1 MFRLLRRQ
9 ALRDSLVT
17 IALLAAI
24 VALVSAPTQAV
35 DGAKNGL
42 DLCCNVII
50 PSLFPFF
57 VLSSMAVDLGLAAYL
72 GRLLEGI
79 MRPVFRVSGSCA
91 IAVVL
96 GFIGGYPLGAK
107 TALELYRQGL
117 CTKVETE
124 RLLAFCNNS
133 GPAFILGVVGV
144 GVFGSSTIGLLLYAS
159 HCAASL
165 LTGLM
170 FRFYGTKQDKQ
181 APCTHAKPIATTTIP
196 AAFTSGVVRSFSST
210 LNICAFVIFFS
221 AMLQLLA
228 SYGAFTALA
237 NLLALLGISPH
248 VAPQLVAGLLEL
260 TSGVSSLSGAA
271 NSVGTISMAAFMLG
285 WAGLSVHC
293 QVLCFLVDGG
303 LSPRTYLLGKLM
315 HGTIAAALTY
325 VLASKLSLSY
335 PVSYYLNAQAQV
347 ITQLDVRY
355 ILPVTLAISTV
366 CWLALVFLCR
376 HLTRK
381 MGGKS
386 VTYDVY
392 WRGSRKD
399 RS

>member
-1 MFRLLRRQ
+1 MFRLLRQ
-9 ALRDSLVT
+9 PVLRDSLVT

-24 VALVSAPTQAV
+24 AALVSAPTQAV
-35 DGAKNGL
+35 EGAKNGL
-42 DLCCNVII
+42 NLCCNVII

-57 VLSSMAVDLGLAAYL
+57 VISSMAVDLGLAAYL
-72 GRLLEGI
+72 GRLLEGV
-79 MRPVFRVSGSCA
+79 MRPLFRVSGSCA

-107 TALELYRQGL
+107 TALELYHQGL

-144 GVFGSSTIGLLLYAS
+144 GVFGSSAIGLLLYAS

-165 LTGLM
+165 LTGLI
-170 FRFYGTKQDKQ
+170 FRFYGTQQEKRT
-181 APCTHAKPIATTTIP
+181 PCTHVKPITTTTIP
-196 AAFTSGVVRSFSST
+196 AAFTGGVVRSFAST

-228 SYGAFTALA
+228 SYGAFTAFA
-237 NLLALLGISPH
+237 KLLALLGVSPQF
-248 VAPQLVAGLLEL
+248 APQLVAGLLEL

-271 NSVGTISMAAFMLG
+271 SSVGTISIAAFMLG

-303 LSPRTYLLGKLM
+303 LSPRTYLSGKFL
-315 HGTIAAALTY
+315 HGIISAALTY
-325 VLASKLSLSY
+325 ALVSHLPLTY
-335 PVSYYLNAQAQV
+335 PVSYYLNSQ
-347 ITQLDVRY
+347 TQSLIELDVSH
-355 ILPVTLAISTV
+355 ILPVTLGISTL
-366 CWLALVFLCR
+366 CWIAMVFFYR
-376 HLTRK
+376 YLTGK
-381 MGGKS
+381 LGGK
-386 VTYDVY
+386 
-392 WRGSRKD
+392 
-399 RS
+399 